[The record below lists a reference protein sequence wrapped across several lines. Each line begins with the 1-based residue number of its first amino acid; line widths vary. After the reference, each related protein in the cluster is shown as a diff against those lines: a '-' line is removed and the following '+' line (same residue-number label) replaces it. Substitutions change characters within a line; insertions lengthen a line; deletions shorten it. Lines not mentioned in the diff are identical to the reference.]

1 MKPTRDVALIEYSPK
16 VDFYNHITHAAAA
29 VIALFGA
36 FALIRKAA
44 PSGNPALVSCVV
56 YSITLMCVYTVSAVY
71 HALPQ
76 GEKRRRA
83 RLLDHL
89 AIPLLLA
96 GTTTPCALVTLYR
109 ISHVHALIVFGTAWF
124 CALFGI
130 VAKLLFFEKLKALV
144 MAVYFTGGAGML
156 ASAFAVT
163 AKLNHTGLALLVI
176 GSVFYIAGA
185 LFCRAGI
192 KKPPLHV
199 VFHIFTAL
207 GSLFHFLSI
216 YLYVI

>member
-1 MKPTRDVALIEYSPK
+1 MKITRDVALIEYSHR
-16 VDFYNHITHAAAA
+16 VDFLNHTTHAAAA
-29 VIALFGA
+29 VLALFGA
-36 FALIRKAA
+36 FALIGKAA
-44 PSGNPALVSCVV
+44 PLGKTALFSCVV
-56 YSITLMCVYTVSAVY
+56 YSITLLCVYTVSAVY

-83 RLLDHL
+83 RLFDHL

-124 CALFGI
+124 CAVFGI
-130 VAKLLFFEKLKALV
+130 IAKLLFFEKLKALV
-144 MAVYFTGGAGML
+144 IVVYFTGGAGML

-163 AKLNHTGLALLVI
+163 AKLNHTGLALLVT
-176 GSVFYIAGA
+176 GSVFYIIGA
-185 LFCRAGI
+185 LFCKAGI
-192 KKPPLHV
+192 KRPALHV

-207 GSLFHFLSI
+207 GSLLHFLSI

>member
-1 MKPTRDVALIEYSPK
+1 MAVTRDVALIEYSKK
-16 VDFYNHITHAAAA
+16 VDFLNHITHAAGAVAA
-29 VIALFGA
+29 LTGA
-36 FALIRKAA
+36 FALIKKAA
-44 PSGNPALVSCVV
+44 PQGAAALVSCAV
-56 YSITLMCVYTVSAVY
+56 YSLTLLCVYAVSAVY

-76 GEKRRRA
+76 GEARRRA

-124 CALFGI
+124 CAVFGI
-130 VAKLLFFEKLKALV
+130 LAKLFFFEKLKALV
-144 MAVYFTGGAGML
+144 MVVYFTGGAGML

-163 AKLNHTGLALLVI
+163 AKLNHAGLALLVA
-176 GSVFYIAGA
+176 GSVFYVIGA

-192 KKPPLHV
+192 KKPLLHV

-207 GSLFHFLSI
+207 GSLCHFLSI